1 MRLGR
6 GPVQK
11 ALYTINN
18 FFTDAAGKGYNA
30 LLDDYEITPE
40 EFCYLPRRKKQELV
54 SQFIYGF
61 RNCLK
66 NDLICYGLWDEDEWE
81 RPITISF
88 ELLSWLIDLGEAARA
103 LLNLTE
109 RYNVKLEN
117 FTVFPSKKDKR
128 EVKEHD

>member
-1 MRLGR
+1 MRLSR

-18 FFTDAAGKGYNA
+18 FFTGTAGKGYDA
-30 LLDDYEITPE
+30 LLDDYGTTPE
-40 EFCYLPRRKKQELV
+40 SFCYLPRHKKKELV
-54 SQFIYGF
+54 SQFICGF

-66 NDLICYGLWDEDEWE
+66 NDLICYGLWDEDDWE

-88 ELLSWLIDLGEAARA
+88 ELLSWLIDLGETAKA

-109 RYNVKLEN
+109 RYDVELE
-117 FTVFPSKKDKR
+117 
-128 EVKEHD
+128 KEGFRV